1 MRIIDQLI
9 VEINRKSSPIVVGLD
24 PEVAYIP
31 DYIKD
36 EAVRN
41 FGPTI
46 KAAAEAICRF
56 NLGLLEEI
64 HPFIPAVKLQ
74 MACYELYDADGLDA
88 FRRTVKRAKNLGLI
102 VIDDAKRNDIGHTA
116 SIYANGHLG
125 NTPLI
130 TGEANI
136 VKPDFLTI
144 NPYLGS
150 DTINPFLSVCK
161 AHNKGLFILVRTSNP
176 SAGEYQE
183 AMVQGMPLFQKIA
196 ADIEKIGEP
205 LLGEHGFSPVGAVVG
220 ATWPEEAAVLR
231 KIMPSAYFLV
241 PGYGAQGGTAG
252 QVINTF
258 NQEGYGALINSS
270 RGIIYA
276 FRDPQFNPK
285 HGDQIH
291 YGKASAQAVLL
302 MRDDLLR
309 SLRQAGKLPK
319 NW

>member
-1 MRIIDQLI
+1 MLIIDQLI
-9 VEINRKSSPIVVGLD
+9 AEINRKSSPIVVGLD
-24 PEVAYIP
+24 PEVVHIP
-31 DYIKD
+31 DFIKA
-36 EAVRN
+36 EAVQKY
-41 FGPTI
+41 GPTP
-46 KAAAEAICRF
+46 KATAEAIYRF
-56 NLGLLEEI
+56 NLELLDEI

-74 MACYELYDADGLDA
+74 MACYELYDADGMDV
-88 FRRTVKRAKNLGLI
+88 FRRTVKRAKAHGLI

-125 NTPLI
+125 ITPLI
-130 TGEANI
+130 TGGANI
-136 VKPDFLTI
+136 AKPDFLTI

-161 AHNKGLFILVRTSNP
+161 KHNKGLFILVRTSNP

-183 AMVQGMPLFQKIA
+183 AIVQGMPLFQKIA
-196 ADIEKIGEP
+196 SDIEKIGVP
-205 LLGEHGFSPVGAVVG
+205 LRGENGFSPIGAVVG
-220 ATWPEEAAVLR
+220 ATWPEEAAALR

-252 QVINTF
+252 QVVNTF
-258 NQEGYGALINSS
+258 NESGYGALINSS

-276 FRDPQFNPK
+276 FRDPQFKSSNKDP
-285 HGDQIH
+285 IH
-291 YGKASAQAVLL
+291 YAKASAQAVSL

-309 SLRQAGKLPK
+309 SLRQADKLPK